1 MSDVG
6 SALRDWESFYVI
18 IGSSAGALTGLQFV
32 VLTLV
37 AQAEVSQGNRDATA
51 AFGSPTVVHFCAALV
66 VAALISVPW
75 RTMGPPSFAILI
87 GGAVGILYSILVLRR
102 AFRQKGYRPV
112 LEDWIWHIVLPLSAY
127 STIFTGGVLLRPK
140 PEAALLAIGAA
151 ALLLVLIGIHN
162 AWDSVTYITHEMLPR
177 LRQRA
182 PGTEAGARAG
192 SPRPAA
198 GAAPPKTDAED

>member
-1 MSDVG
+1 MSDIV
-6 SALRDWESFYVI
+6 SALREWESYYVI

-37 AQAEVSQGNRDATA
+37 AQAEVNQRNRDATA

-66 VAALISVPW
+66 VSALVTVPW
-75 RTMGPPSFAILI
+75 RTIGPPRLVITI

-127 STIFTGGVLLRPK
+127 SAIFAGGVQLRRST
-140 PEAALLAIGAA
+140 EAALLLIGGA

-162 AWDSVTYITHEMLPR
+162 SWDSVTYITHEMLPR
-177 LRQRA
+177 LRER
-182 PGTEAGARAG
+182 
-192 SPRPAA
+192 A
-198 GAAPPKTDAED
+198 GAATSRPRGGTSPAPPDADSQT